1 MKEIRRSAYSQSACG
16 GPANGH
22 GSGLTLLIRLS
33 TGRMANVLH
42 VWSRSRFDLPG
53 AFNCFSLSWLNGTR
67 PFSVWPP
74 HGVITFR
81 TPFNIDALVGHD
93 GGLRACSRNSYS
105 RHVCDSGVTADRRM
119 QVSPQ
124 LPGTLCR
131 SGSSG
136 SGLDQMHTPAFGWRR
151 SVEDVSYASP
161 AAGISQYQILCLL
174 PP

>member
-22 GSGLTLLIRLS
+22 GSGLTPLIRLS
-33 TGRMANVLH
+33 TGRMANALH

-81 TPFNIDALVGHD
+81 TPFDIDALVGHD
-93 GGLRACSRNSYS
+93 GGTPGVLEEFVLTPRLRQWSHSRSTYAGFAAIA
-105 RHVCDSGVTADRRM
+105 RYFVQVWFEWLRLGPVAHTCVWLAKVGRRRK
-119 QVSPQ
+119 
-124 LPGTLCR
+124 LR
-131 SGSSG
+131 
-136 SGLDQMHTPAFGWRR
+136 
-151 SVEDVSYASP
+151 
-161 AAGISQYQILCLL
+161 
-174 PP
+174 